1 MPGPNA
7 IVGLI
12 ARIEPAV
19 DKAGAAELL
28 RHNPDGVSVH
38 FERDQPVRV
47 MQGHIAAGVLD
58 VLEGLRRLRAPAY
71 VEVRPDTRE
80 ITRLLIPLVT
90 RVTKIDDGADGLSV
104 ELEASHARHLLKR
117 DSLSYA
123 DLLKTLRDAA
133 AQRTTLAVTE
143 TDAHEIIDARPWAD
157 DSTGSPSAAGG
168 AKGAKGARRP
178 GFFARLFRWI
188 WWPFW
193 CCGCIS
199 PAKAQQYFNIASA
212 PTCNPLTVPPPCI
225 PFLYPDDGCWARA
238 HEMCRLM
245 IAAGASPK
253 KVWIDGNLHT
263 PTKNNP
269 ACFVN
274 WGWHVAPTLCVRLSF
289 WHCEDM
295 VIDPSLFTTPVT
307 QATWKG
313 VQGDPNATLTPTA
326 WTVYWRNVIPTDPA
340 YTDTNFRLA
349 YYRLQL
355 QNRSLLPAGPPPYAF
370 CP

>member
-7 IVGLI
+7 IVGLVT
-12 ARIEPAV
+12 RIDPPV

-28 RHNPDGVSVH
+28 RHNPDGVTVQ
-38 FERDQPVRV
+38 FEGAQTARLL
-47 MQGHIAAGVLD
+47 QGHVAAGMLD
-58 VLEGLRRLRAPAY
+58 ILEQLRQMRTPAY

-80 ITRLLIPLVT
+80 ITRLLIPLVS
-90 RVTKIDDGADGLSV
+90 RVTKIAEGGADGLNV

-117 DSLSYA
+117 DSLTY
-123 DLLKTLRDAA
+123 DELLSTLRAA
-133 AQRTTLAVTE
+133 ADKRETLVITE
-143 TDAHEIIDARPWAD
+143 TDAHEIIDARPWP
-157 DSTGSPSAAGG
+157 GEPSGPTTTV
-168 AKGAKGARRP
+168 KGTKGVRRP
-178 GFFARLFRWI
+178 GFFARILRWI
-188 WWPFW
+188 WWPCW
-193 CCGCIS
+193 CWGCIS
-199 PAKAQQYFNIASA
+199 PAKAQQFFNIAAA

-253 KVWIDGNLHT
+253 KVWIDGTLHT

-295 VIDPSLFTTPVT
+295 VIDPSLFAMPVT
-307 QATWKG
+307 QAQWKG

-326 WTVYWRNVIPTDPA
+326 ATVYWRNVIPTDPA
-340 YTDTNFRLA
+340 YVDTNFRLNF
-349 YYRLQL
+349 YRQALKL
-355 QNRSLLPAGPPPYAF
+355 RSLQPAGPPPYAF